1 MQASLLSAL
10 PKVDTETALTLR
22 RSNSAAAQ
30 ASSASAAASPSLL
43 SGTVDSEPD
52 SSTSTFTAELG
63 SEILPRSSGLPLGS
77 GHGAHT
83 QQMFHDGTVEQPG
96 PTQNGGASSSY
107 QPVLAIPH
115 TSTAQGF
122 AGPYLWE
129 AAVVGSGSS
138 AERFS
143 RPVLHSCHT
152 VACHSSS
159 PAFSRTHSSSS
170 QPACAVGQSS
180 SSELR
185 THTRASKFGRGLM
198 QHWGSGQGRAVGPS
212 AAACSGGASHMARRT
227 SPRSH
232 HTSWKLHALGSNH
245 TTAETLDS
253 EVVESSQSIS
263 DNELDNERRSSNGQA
278 SSSSGSP
285 LGSESLRPG
294 SALLST
300 KHNESTLSL
309 DLSDLPESSSPL
321 PKPRATTI
329 QPGQSADQQS
339 LPRQASDASA
349 LLSPDH
355 NESTVSLDLAALPNS
370 PELIRPPRPRDP
382 PPPASYDLKQAP
394 RQPTQAYQSLG
405 WDDAN
410 PQKASTA
417 RPGTGASPQRQSQ
430 AGSWDNLQPLFKPPP
445 RVEPPKEPQQ
455 PPNDAA
461 AADIMFSAIQ
471 SKRYKH
477 EKGTSYK
484 GATFAL
490 IPVDRKVRQLLACLP
505 GASSQCACNCIGNDR
520 DNCQILMQF
529 SVDAAMA
536 HTWCSVHVFA
546 STGWARPACSVLR
559 NGMVKSTAA
568 LLAVYFTIPLRNTL
582 HAGLAHPVDANT
594 WAINTRMPL
603 AGKKVL
609 HSVLTHACEH
619 LYVS

>member
-1 MQASLLSAL
+1 
-10 PKVDTETALTLR
+10 
-22 RSNSAAAQ
+22 
-30 ASSASAAASPSLL
+30 
-43 SGTVDSEPD
+43 
-52 SSTSTFTAELG
+52 
-63 SEILPRSSGLPLGS
+63 
-77 GHGAHT
+77 
-83 QQMFHDGTVEQPG
+83 MFHDSTDEQPG
-96 PTQNGGASSSY
+96 PTQHGGASSSY

-129 AAVVGSGSS
+129 DTAVGSGSS

-143 RPVLHSCHT
+143 RPVLHSSHT

-159 PAFSRTHSSSS
+159 PAFSHAHSSAS
-170 QPACAVGQSS
+170 QPAYAVGQSP

-185 THTRASKFGRGLM
+185 TCTRASRFGHGLM
-198 QHWGSGQGRAVGPS
+198 QHWGPRQGRAVGPS
-212 AAACSGGASHMARRT
+212 AAAHSHGASHMARLS

-232 HTSWKLHALGSNH
+232 HTSWKSHALGSNH
-245 TTAETLDS
+245 TTAETLGS

-263 DNELDNERRSSNGQA
+263 DDELDNERRSSNGQA
-278 SSSSGSP
+278 SSSSGFP
-285 LGSESLRPG
+285 LDSESLRPG

-309 DLSDLPESSSPL
+309 DLTDLPESSSPL
-321 PKPRATTI
+321 PKSRATTI

-339 LPRQASDASA
+339 MPRQANDASA

-370 PELIRPPRPRDP
+370 PELMRPPRPRDP
-382 PPPASYDLKQAP
+382 PPPAPYDPKQAP
-394 RQPTQAYQSLG
+394 RQPTQAYQSLD
-405 WDDAN
+405 WDDVA
-410 PQKASTA
+410 PQKASPV
-417 RPGTGASPQRQSQ
+417 RSGNGASPQRQSQ

-490 IPVDRKVRQLLACLP
+490 IPVDRKVSQLPACLLA
-505 GASSQCACNCIGNDR
+505 AMQSQCFCHCIGNVR
-520 DNCQILMQF
+520 DN
-529 SVDAAMA
+529 
-536 HTWCSVHVFA
+536 W
-546 STGWARPACSVLR
+546 
-559 NGMVKSTAA
+559 
-568 LLAVYFTIPLRNTL
+568 
-582 HAGLAHPVDANT
+582 
-594 WAINTRMPL
+594 
-603 AGKKVL
+603 
-609 HSVLTHACEH
+609 
-619 LYVS
+619 